1 MVRVPIGVTNPWMAI
16 GQLGVF
22 LLMVFFADA
31 SVTAWRRGRRAAAVV
46 VGSILT
52 LLMLSGGGLAVVL
65 YWGGV
70 QAPNTLTLFC
80 LGIVVVMAYAL
91 STDLLRAKQLVVEL
105 SEKEQEAA
113 LAAEAANLGTFTRDI
128 PRDVIEA
135 SDEWRELFGFTPD
148 EPLTLSALMQQDPRR
163 RSGGV
168 RREHGAGDPGR
179 AGTARRVP
187 GAAADGRI
195 RWIAAIGRVEFDSR
209 GRPVR
214 SRGAC
219 IDITSRKQAEQ
230 EMLRLRQD
238 IAHVG
243 RVSVMGQLASALA
256 HEINQPLGAILR
268 NAEAAALFMQDPSP
282 DLAEI
287 TAILED
293 IRKDDQRAGAVID
306 RMRALLRRQEVEM
319 KPLDVPQMLDDVA
332 TLLRPDA
339 AARHIALEIDV
350 PPDLPPVHGDRV
362 QLQQVLLNL
371 ILNGMDA
378 LGAEGGDRRKVARDG
393 AAPGT
398 QHPGIQRR
406 RHRHRHSRQ
415 RRSSTSSTRSS
426 PPSRPA
432 SAWDCRSRAASS
444 RPTAAASGRRTTPRA
459 GRPSASRFRS
469 RPDRDPG
476 LQAGRDPP
484 VGGIIDDAASSHPR
498 AGPMSLV
505 TIVYSMIAGVCF
517 TLAAVHLPVWL
528 RNREARATLAFA
540 VAAVCSGA
548 IACGE
553 LLMLTAAT
561 PAEYAAAQKWN
572 NVPIALLLVAL
583 AALRLPLPARR
594 PALAGDDRDR
604 PAAGRHWRSIS
615 ASARTSTSS
624 RSRRWSVDSL
634 PGRGG
639 GRRDRR
645 EQPLDG
651 DHPARRVRA
660 DAVLRRC
667 EPHRL
672 APRPPDRGAPGRR
685 QPDVL
690 HAGKRRPFR
699 AGRSGWGS
707 RLPEHGQPVLARRRA
722 RHRPTR

>member
-1 MVRVPIGVTNPWMAI
+1 MSFVTVVWSMIAAACLTLAAVHLPVWWRNRGAQTTLAFALAAVSTAGIAFCELAMLKASTPHAYATAVRWVHVPIFVLMVALAGFAFHYLDAGRRWLAATAIGLRLISLVVNFTVGENLNWLEIHSLRDISFLGDVVRVPVGAINPWMAI
-16 GQLGVF
+16 GQAGVF
-22 LLMVFFADA
+22 LLMIFFADA
-31 SVTAWRRGRRAAAVV
+31 SNTAWRRGRRAAAMV

-52 LLMLSGGGLAVVL
+52 LLMLSGGGLAVVV
-65 YWGGV
+65 YWAGG

-128 PRDVIEA
+128 TRHVIEA

-148 EPLTLSALMQQDPRR
+148 EPLTLSAMMQKIHVDDRAAFGKSMAHATQD
-163 RSGGV
+163 
-168 RREHGAGDPGR
+168 RREQHAEF
-179 AGTARRVP
+179 RVP
-187 GAAADGRI
+187 LPDGGI
-195 RWIAAIGRVEFDSR
+195 RWIAVIGRVEFDSR

-339 AARHIALEIDV
+339 AARHVALEIDA
-350 PPDLPPVHGDRV
+350 PPDLPRLRGDRV

-378 LGAEGGDRRKVARDG
+378 IGAKGGDRRGVAVT
-393 AAPGT
+393 A
-398 QHPGIQRR
+398 RR
-406 RHRHRHSRQ
+406 Q
-415 RRSSTSSTRSS
+415 
-426 PPSRPA
+426 
-432 SAWDCRSRAASS
+432 
-444 RPTAAASGRRTTPRA
+444 G
-459 GRPSASRFRS
+459 
-469 RPDRDPG
+469 PD
-476 LQAGRDPP
+476 
-484 VGGIIDDAASSHPR
+484 
-498 AGPMSLV
+498 
-505 TIVYSMIAGVCF
+505 
-517 TLAAVHLPVWL
+517 
-528 RNREARATLAFA
+528 TLAFS
-540 VAAVCSGA
+540 VADTGTG
-548 IACGE
+548 I
-553 LLMLTAAT
+553 
-561 PAEYAAAQKWN
+561 AAAQ
-572 NVPIALLLVAL
+572 I
-583 AALRLPLPARR
+583 
-594 PALAGDDRDR
+594 DRVFD
-604 PAAGRHWRSIS
+604 PFFTTKTTGIGMGLSISRSIVE
-615 ASARTSTSS
+615 AHRGRLWVENNAEGGATFRFT
-624 RSRRWSVDSL
+624 L
-634 PGRGG
+634 PV
-639 GRRDRR
+639 
-645 EQPLDG
+645 
-651 DHPARRVRA
+651 A
-660 DAVLRRC
+660 
-667 EPHRL
+667 
-672 APRPPDRGAPGRR
+672 
-685 QPDVL
+685 
-690 HAGKRRPFR
+690 
-699 AGRSGWGS
+699 
-707 RLPEHGQPVLARRRA
+707 
-722 RHRPTR
+722 T